1 MTRLFV
7 LSPKG
12 LTKLFL
18 TIRSR
23 IIQEGSWLKAISA
36 NSSME
41 MTFLLCDSFEKESHN
56 NLPEDNSRLG
66 CPD

>member
-7 LSPKG
+7 SSPKG
-12 LTKLFL
+12 LIKLFL

-23 IIQEGSWLKAISA
+23 IIEEGSWLKAISA

-41 MTFLLCDSFEKESHN
+41 MTFLLCDSFSKESHN
-56 NLPEDNSRLG
+56 SLPEDNSRLG